1 MKQFLLL
8 IVLTLSQ
15 HIFSQDSNP
24 KDLLLKDSINARIT
38 IKGTFEPTANYS
50 WVILYRITGAQ
61 QRYVANTSLKEGVF
75 SIDMPENSIQGM
87 YRLTYDLNNNG
98 YVDFIYNN
106 KNVELAFNPKKPGSS
121 LKFISSNENKNFKA
135 YLTDI
140 TIVQNELDS
149 LQFTYFKSETKKKAA
164 KSYKNTLKKL
174 IKIQDTYAEKSNA
187 TISESFIYAL
197 QKYNAPVIIETAQ
210 EYMNSSKEH
219 FFDFID
225 FKNPLLINSTIITK
239 KVVNYVYY
247 LNTSDD
253 DQTQQALYKKSVI
266 DVFEKLQDQPKLQ
279 AELLTTLMYGFVQ
292 MQNLPLVD
300 HLMDNYYRKLPPTAQ
315 DRQVIDDIA
324 IQTKTA
330 VGRMA
335 PDFNYDNGKI
345 LDRFYNVK
353 TEEHIVLVFWSTS
366 CSHCLKEIPKLH
378 AYSKLHKNIKVVA
391 VALEKDELGFNH
403 YKEGLENFTNILAL
417 DKWKNPIARLYNINT
432 TPNYLVLDKYKN
444 IIAKPY
450 DFEKLTAYFES
461 LTKD

>member
-1 MKQFLLL
+1 MKKFLLF

-15 HIFSQDSNP
+15 YIFGQDN
-24 KDLLLKDSINARIT
+24 KATDLIVKDSASVHIT
-38 IKGTFEPTANYS
+38 IQGTFEPTANYS

-61 QRYVANTSLKEGVF
+61 QRYVTNASLKEGKF
-75 SIDMPENSIQGM
+75 SLKMPKNAIQGM

-106 KNVELAFNPKKPGSS
+106 KNVAFVFDPKKPGNS
-121 LKFISSNENKNFKA
+121 LRFTQSDENKLFKS

-140 TIVQNELDS
+140 TKNQNELDS
-149 LQFTYFKSETKKKAA
+149 LQFTYFKSDTKMEAA
-164 KSYKNTLKKL
+164 KNYISAYNTLQKS
-174 IKIQDTYAEKSNA
+174 QETYAEKSNGSL
-187 TISESFIYAL
+187 SESLIYAL
-197 QKYNAPVIIETAQ
+197 QQYYAPEIIATEQ
-210 EYMNSSKEH
+210 EYMNSTKDH

-247 LNTSDD
+247 LNSSDD
-253 DQTQQALYKKSVI
+253 YQTQQALYKKAVM
-266 DVFEKLQDQPKLQ
+266 DVFEKIQEQPKLQ

-300 HLMDNYYRKLPPTAQ
+300 YLMEHYYKKLPPTAQ
-315 DRQVIDDIA
+315 DKQVIDDIA

-330 VGRMA
+330 IGRTA
-335 PDFNYDNGKI
+335 PDFSYDNGKI
-345 LDRFYNVK
+345 LEQFYTIK
-353 TEEHIVLVFWSTS
+353 TAEHIVLVFWSTT

-378 AYSKLHKNIKVVA
+378 DYSKLHKNIKVVA

-403 YKEGLENFTNILAL
+403 YKQSLENFTNILAL

-432 TPNYLVLDKYKN
+432 TPNYFVLDKEKN

-450 DFEKLTAYFES
+450 DIQKLEAYFDG
-461 LTKD
+461 LTKE

>member
-15 HIFSQDSNP
+15 HIFAQVSKP
-24 KDLLLKDSINARIT
+24 KDSILKDSVSAQIT
-38 IKGTFEPTANYS
+38 IKGTFEPATNYS

-61 QRYVANTSLKEGVF
+61 QRYVANTGLKDGKF

-87 YRLTYDLNNNG
+87 YRLSYDLNNNG

-106 KNVELAFNPKKPGSS
+106 KDVALVFDPKNPGNS
-121 LKFISSNENKNFKA
+121 LKFTVSDENKNFKS

-140 TIVQNELDS
+140 TKNQNELDS
-149 LQFTYFKSETKKKAA
+149 LQFTYFKSETQKKA
-164 KSYKNTLKKL
+164 KESYIVAYKKL
-174 IKIQDTYAEKSNA
+174 QNTQELYAEKSSA

-197 QKYNAPVIIETAQ
+197 QKYNAPEMIETAQ
-210 EYMNSSKEH
+210 EYMNSTKEH

-225 FKNPLLINSTIITK
+225 FKNPLLINATIITK

-253 DQTQQALYKKSVI
+253 DQTQQALYKRSII
-266 DVFEKLQDQPKLQ
+266 DVFEKIQDQPTLQ
-279 AELLTTLMYGFVQ
+279 SELLTTLMYGFVQ

-300 HLMDNYYRKLPPTAQ
+300 HLMDTYYKKLPPTAQ
-315 DRQVIDDIA
+315 DQQVIDDIA
-324 IQTKTA
+324 NQTKTA
-330 VGRMA
+330 IGRVA

-345 LDRFYNVK
+345 LDQFHNVK
-353 TEEHIVLVFWSTS
+353 TEEYIVLVFWSTS
-366 CSHCLKEIPKLH
+366 CSHCLNEIPKLH
-378 AYSKLHKNIKVVA
+378 NYSKLHKNIKVIA

-403 YKEGLENFTNILAL
+403 YKEGLQNFTNILAL
-417 DKWKNPIARLYNINT
+417 DKWENPIARLYNINT
-432 TPNYLVLDKYKN
+432 TPNYLVLNKQKK

-450 DFEKLTAYFES
+450 DIEKLKAYFNALE
-461 LTKD
+461 K